1 MKIAVNTRF
10 LIKDKLEGIGWFT
23 YQSLKRITTQ
33 HPEHQ
38 FFFLFDRPYDDSFIF
53 SKNITPVVISPPARH
68 PLLWYYWFE
77 YAVPKVLEK
86 INPDIFISTD
96 GYLSLSSKIK
106 TLIVIHDLAFEH
118 FPKHI
123 SWSAGKYYKHFSP
136 KYARK
141 ADRIATV
148 SEYSKKDITEKYN
161 ITPDKIDVVY
171 NGSDELYQPLSE
183 PEIKKIQNEFAFGK
197 RYLLF
202 VGSIHPR
209 KNLLGLLKAFELFK
223 EKTSSDLKLVV
234 AGRFAWKTNDIE
246 NFYTS
251 MKNKEEV
258 VFAGHCNLSK
268 LAKLLSSAWA
278 LAYPSFFEGFG
289 IPLVEAMNCHVPII
303 TSNTSSMPEV
313 AGEAAILID
322 PFLPEDIAAAIIKI
336 DTQPELRNK
345 LIEAGK
351 KQKEKFS
358 WELTAQKFWNSIEK
372 TIN

>member
-10 LIKDKLEGIGWFT
+10 LIKEKLEGIGWFT

-183 PEIKKIQNEFAFGK
+183 SDIQKVQDEFTFGK

-258 VFAGHCNLSK
+258 IFAGHCNLSK
-268 LAKLLSSAWA
+268 LAKLLGSAWA

-322 PFLPEDIAAAIIKI
+322 PFLPEDIAEAIIKI